1 MSWRLR
7 SRLRRFIHGTLWI
20 TPVASLVL
28 AMGLAPLLLKLD
40 ERTRWPL
47 LGYGIEGAHSV
58 ASAIA
63 ASTFTL
69 TVLIFSIILVAVQLS
84 SSQLSPR
91 AIASSIL
98 KDRQTQ
104 FILGLFIFTYVLS
117 IAVLG
122 RIDKR
127 VPELPLLVAIVL
139 TVLSIAAFLYLIDY
153 VAKALRPVSFC
164 GRIASAGVQVVESV
178 YPHPV
183 GDTRPTH
190 ALEADI
196 RGRKPDRVVHL
207 DANVGVLIA
216 FNSTGLS
223 AIARRA
229 DGLIVLVPQVGD
241 FVARGEPVFL
251 LFGGAASLKDRDL
264 MGSLVFGAE
273 RTLAQ
278 DPAFALRILV
288 DIANKALSP
297 GINDPT
303 TAVQAIDYIYWMLRE
318 VGTRRLDNGCV
329 KDETGELRLFFRTPK
344 WEDFIGLAVTEVRL
358 YGAGSIQIARR
369 LRSMLQD
376 LIDFLPSHRH
386 PPLIEQLDLL
396 QRSVERGF
404 TDNED
409 WTNAG
414 AADRQGQGSAPE
426 VGATQPSLSPSP
438 PSNSATGS
446 PTNSTLG
453 RETEPGPSS

>member
-1 MSWRLR
+1 MTWRLR
-7 SRLRRFIHGTLWI
+7 SRLRLFIHGTLWI
-20 TPVASLVL
+20 TPVASLLL
-28 AMGLAPLLLKLD
+28 AMGLAPLLLELD

-47 LGYGIEGAHSV
+47 LGYGLEGAHGV
-58 ASAIA
+58 ASAIV

-104 FILGLFIFTYVLS
+104 FVLGLFIFTYVLA

-122 RIDKR
+122 RIDTR
-127 VPELPLLVAIVL
+127 VPELPLFIAIVF

-164 GRIASAGVQVVESV
+164 RRISRAGMQVVDTV
-178 YPHPV
+178 YPQQL
-183 GDTRPTH
+183 GDTSPTH
-190 ALEADI
+190 GLEAQT
-196 RGRKPDRVVHL
+196 RGRRPDRVVRL
-207 DANVGVLIA
+207 DADVGVLIA
-216 FNSTGLS
+216 FDSKGLS

-251 LFGGAASLKDRDL
+251 LFEGATLLKDRDL
-264 MGSLVFGAE
+264 MGSLVLGAE

-278 DPAFALRILV
+278 DPAFGLRILV

-318 VGTRRLDNGCV
+318 VGTRRLDNGRV

-369 LRSMLQD
+369 LRCMLQD
-376 LIDFLPSHRH
+376 LIEFLPSHRH
-386 PPLIEQLDLL
+386 PPLIAQLDLL

-404 TDNED
+404 ADSED
-409 WTNAG
+409 WANAG
-414 AADRQGQGSAPE
+414 AGDRQGQGSAPE
-426 VGATQPSLSPSP
+426 VGATNASLIASP
-438 PSNSATGS
+438 PTGS
-446 PTNSTLG
+446 PAKSWPG
-453 RETEPGPSS
+453 DETESCSSR

>member
-1 MSWRLR
+1 MSWRL
-7 SRLRRFIHGTLWI
+7 SYRLRHFIQGTLWI
-20 TPVASLVL
+20 TPVASLLL
-28 AMGLAPLLLKLD
+28 AMGLAPLLHEFD

-47 LGYGIEGAHSV
+47 LGYGLEGANGV
-58 ASAIA
+58 ASAIV

-104 FILGLFIFTYVLS
+104 FILGLFIFTYVLA

-122 RIDKR
+122 RIDTR
-127 VPELPLLVAIVL
+127 VPELPLFIAIVF
-139 TVLSIAAFLYLIDY
+139 TVLSVAAFLYLIDY

-164 GRIASAGVQVVESV
+164 GRIAKAGMQVVDAV
-178 YPHPV
+178 YPHQAS
-183 GDTRPTH
+183 DTKSTH
-190 ALEADI
+190 ELEAYI
-196 RGRKPDRVVHL
+196 RGRRPGRVVRL
-207 DANVGVLIA
+207 DANVGVVIA
-216 FNSTGLS
+216 FDRKGLS
-223 AIARRA
+223 AIARRT

-264 MGSLVFGAE
+264 MASLVLGAE

-318 VGTRRLDNGCV
+318 VGMRRLGNGCV
-329 KDETGELRLFFRTPK
+329 KDETGALRLFFRTPK
-344 WEDFIGLAVTEVRL
+344 WEDFIGLAVTEVRH

-376 LIDFLPSHRH
+376 LIDYLPSDRH
-386 PPLIEQLDLL
+386 PPLIKELDLL
-396 QRSVERGF
+396 KCSVERAF
-404 TDNED
+404 ADRDD
-409 WTNAG
+409 WANAG
-414 AADRQGQGSAPE
+414 AGDRQGQGSAPE
-426 VGATQPSLSPSP
+426 LGATKPNPLS
-438 PSNSATGS
+438 
-446 PTNSTLG
+446 
-453 RETEPGPSS
+453 

>member
-1 MSWRLR
+1 
-7 SRLRRFIHGTLWI
+7 
-20 TPVASLVL
+20 
-28 AMGLAPLLLKLD
+28 MGLAPLLHEFD

-47 LGYGIEGAHSV
+47 LGYGLEGANSV
-58 ASAIA
+58 ASAIV

-104 FILGLFIFTYVLS
+104 FILGLFVFTYVLA

-122 RIDKR
+122 RIDTR
-127 VPELPLLVAIVL
+127 VPELPLLIAIVF

-164 GRIASAGVQVVESV
+164 GRIARAGMQVVDSV
-178 YPHPV
+178 YPFQV
-183 GDTRPTH
+183 TDANDTR
-190 ALEADI
+190 ALEADL
-196 RGRKPDRVVHL
+196 RGRQPDRVVRL
-207 DANVGVLIA
+207 VADVGVLIS
-216 FNSTGLS
+216 FNTKGLS

-241 FVARGEPVFL
+241 FVANGEPVFL
-251 LFGGAASLKDRDL
+251 LFGGAASIKDQDL
-264 MGSLVFGAE
+264 MASLVLGAE

-288 DIANKALSP
+288 DIVNKALSP

-318 VGTRRLDNGCV
+318 IGTRRLDNGRV
-329 KDETGELRLFFRTPK
+329 EDESRALRLFFRTPK
-344 WEDFIGLAVTEVRL
+344 WEDFIGLALTEVRQ

-376 LIDFLPSHRH
+376 LIDYLPYHRH
-386 PPLIEQLDLL
+386 PPLIKELDLL
-396 QRSVERGF
+396 QRSVERAF
-404 TDNED
+404 VDSED
-409 WTNAG
+409 WANAEAG
-414 AADRQGQGSAPE
+414 DRQGQGSAAQ
-426 VGATQPSLSPSP
+426 VGATRPDLPTSLS
-438 PSNSATGS
+438 TGS
-446 PTNSTLG
+446 PASSSAH
-453 RETEPGPSS
+453 EPGLSP